1 MILKNRLFF
10 CLLIAI
16 LFSCVIFSETAEAV
30 CESERAA
37 RDSAWNT
44 LEARIAAHMSIQTT
58 INLAI
63 TESARKG
70 ESVLSTEKWAALAV
84 AEETARA
91 LRNSAQKAYDK
102 AEKAVTMCH
111 RLHRHSCGCPS
122 SVHSVTSCS
131 CSWRSYRYGVACP
144 CYESSS

>member
-16 LFSCVIFSETAEAV
+16 LFLCVNFSETVEAV
-30 CESERAA
+30 CESERAT
-37 RDSAWNT
+37 RESAWST
-44 LEARIAAHMSIQTT
+44 LEVRIAAHMVAQ
-58 INLAI
+58 NALNFAA
-63 TESARKG
+63 TETYRTGKSP
-70 ESVLSTEKWAALAV
+70 SPEKWATLII

-91 LRNSAQKAYDK
+91 LRNSAQAAYDK
-102 AEKAVTMCH
+102 AEAAVVMCH

-122 SVHSVTSCS
+122 TISGVTSCS